1 MSPTTAENREL
12 PVLRIRAINS
22 ASESAGSIHDD
33 AKAREMGYRGG
44 LVPGVTIMGYMS
56 RIMNENF
63 PSGWVA
69 GSTFHGLLRRP
80 VYEGDEVR
88 VEGSASPIDQEGRV
102 AVEIR
107 VLDPKGDICATA
119 KATCRVTQSGARA

>member
-1 MSPTTAENREL
+1 MTSTNAERREL
-12 PVLRIRAINS
+12 PELRIRAINS
-22 ASESAGSIHDD
+22 ASASTGSIHDD

-80 VYEGDEVR
+80 VYEGDEVK
-88 VEGSASPIDQEGRV
+88 VEGSVSAVDDGRV

-107 VLDPKGDICATA
+107 VLDPKGDVCATA
-119 KATCRVTQSGARA
+119 KATCRATQPGSGA